1 LSKRPLILVTNDD
14 GINSPGIE
22 ALSKSLSNLG
32 EVIVVA
38 PDNQRS
44 AVSSSLTINKPLRIN
59 KFYKNGAFFGY
70 SVDGTPTDCVKIAVS
85 TFLDRKPDLVVSG
98 INHGKNTSINVLYS
112 GTVAGATEGLLAG
125 INSIAISHASH
136 SLSSDLSY
144 TSEYVNIL
152 ARKLLFSGMKEKV
165 LLNVNVPNLSYEQ
178 VKGALFTKLSNSL
191 WADKYE
197 KRLDPFGNEYY
208 WFAGAYII
216 ADTDLDYDDGAVEA
230 GYVSVSS
237 INLNLYNNSDDNTDL
252 ANKLG
257 LFNGKDNFDRRYSG
271 GNDPV

>member
-1 LSKRPLILVTNDD
+1 LILITNDD
-14 GINSPGIE
+14 GINAPGIE
-22 ALSKSLSNLG
+22 ILSKSLSNLG
-32 EVIVVA
+32 EVVIVA
-38 PDNQRS
+38 PDTQRS

-59 KFYKNGAFFGY
+59 KFYKNGSFFGY

-112 GTVAGATEGLLAG
+112 GTVAGATEGLIAG

-144 TSEYVNIL
+144 ASEYINIL
-152 ARKLLFSGMKEKV
+152 ARKLLFSNYKEKV

-178 VKGALFTKLSNSL
+178 VKGALFTRLSNSQ

-208 WFAGAYII
+208 WFAGAYIVGE
-216 ADTDLDYDDGAVEA
+216 TELETDDGAVEA
-230 GYVSVSS
+230 GYVSVSPIS
-237 INLNLYNNSDDNTDL
+237 LNLYKNENSDL

-257 LFNGKDNFDRRYSG
+257 FINGQDNFDRRTSG
-271 GNDPV
+271 GNDTV